1 MIPAQFGYARPSS
14 LDEAIKI
21 LAGDP
26 EAKVLAGGHSLI
38 PLLKLRLAEP
48 SQLVDI
54 GRVPNLSY
62 IREDNGHIAIG
73 AMTTHYEAETSDLL
87 QQALPL
93 LPLTVSHGGDV
104 QVRNRGTVGGSM
116 AHADPAADL
125 GAAAVALNA
134 TMVAQGPNGRR

>member
-21 LAGDP
+21 LSGDP

-54 GRVPNLSY
+54 GRVPGLSY
-62 IREDNGHIAIG
+62 IREEDGHIAIG
-73 AMTTHYEAETSDLL
+73 AMTTHYEVESSDLL
-87 QQALPL
+87 RRTLPL
-93 LPLTVSHGGDV
+93 LPMTVSHVGDV
-104 QVRNRGTVGGSM
+104 Q
-116 AHADPAADL
+116 
-125 GAAAVALNA
+125 
-134 TMVAQGPNGRR
+134 